1 MVRKAMLLCLGVVLT
16 SLLVAGGVAWAKQKV
31 IQCRYHPDVE
41 RPCFGTP
48 SSEVILGTGKYDL
61 VRAGDGMD
69 TVYGRGGDDDLSG
82 GGGPDKVYGG
92 PGDDWLSTDCDWD
105 YWCGEDTKYG
115 GRGNDSL
122 GGNLRSER
130 HFGGRGNDYFID
142 YKSSKHPDVFHCGR
156 GRDEVLYNKG
166 FDKVAKDCEILK
178 PAPKRYVLPYA

>member
-16 SLLVAGGVAWAKQKV
+16 SLLVAGGVAWGATTVK
-31 IQCRYHPDVE
+31 CRYYPDSP
-41 RPCFGTP
+41 RPCWGTP
-48 SSEVILGTGKYDL
+48 ASDLIYGTGKYDL
-61 VRAGDGMD
+61 VLAGSGLDK
-69 TVYGRGGDDDLSG
+69 VYGRGGDDDLSG
-82 GGGPDKVYGG
+82 GAGSDIVYGG

-130 HFGGRGNDYFID
+130 HFGGPGNDYFVD

-156 GRDEVLYNKG
+156 GRDEVHYNKG

-178 PAPKRYVLPYA
+178 PTPKRYVLPYA